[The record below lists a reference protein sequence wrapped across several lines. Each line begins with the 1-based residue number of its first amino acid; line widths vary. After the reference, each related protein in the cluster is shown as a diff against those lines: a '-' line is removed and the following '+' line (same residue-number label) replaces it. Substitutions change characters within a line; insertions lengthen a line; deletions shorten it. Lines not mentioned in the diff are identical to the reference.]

1 MQCGLQES
9 FFQKNLQ
16 AVKAKQGE
24 YSRGNPIDLTQE
36 AIELVNPEDYP
47 PLGPLVIRELIYF
60 LRV

>member
-9 FFQKNLQ
+9 SFQKNLP
-16 AVKAKQGE
+16 AVKAKQRE

-47 PLGPLVIRELIYF
+47 PLGLLVTYMN
-60 LRV
+60 